1 MAWTFISLIK
11 FKSFIAG
18 APSYVLG
25 DTGFKDCEDQGML
38 NIMSKDEC
46 KDACEE
52 LKISLG
58 QLRNNAICFKA
69 GNGKCRQ
76 HGASGGAKNSRICK
90 KEGILRIY
98 TYHTNLR
105 NINLSIWSIISIP
118 FSNFHVSTIFIDK
131 NSFSYWLPMG
141 RMGYREMLSG
151 LWRWHKN

>member
-1 MAWTFISLIK
+1 MFYQTECINWFISESSRYQVGEK
-11 FKSFIAG
+11 
-18 APSYVLG
+18 
-25 DTGFKDCEDQGML
+25 GFKDCEDQGML

-76 HGASGGAKNSRICK
+76 HGASGGAKTSRICK

-98 TYHTNLR
+98 TYYTNLR
-105 NINLSIWSIISIP
+105 ISIWSIISIP
-118 FSNFHVSTIFIDK
+118 FSNFHVSK
-131 NSFSYWLPMG
+131 NLYWQKLI
-141 RMGYREMLSG
+141 
-151 LWRWHKN
+151 